1 MKKKGK
7 LKPGL
12 IKWED
17 KQRATWFLLGAL
29 PILYIWLISLW

>member
-1 MKKKGK
+1 MKKGK

-17 KQRATWFLLGAL
+17 KQRATWFLLGAVI
-29 PILYIWLISLW
+29 PITLWVVSLW

>member
-1 MKKKGK
+1 MKKK

-17 KQRATWFLLGAL
+17 KQRATWFLLGSII
-29 PILYIWLISLW
+29 PFIGWILS

>member
-17 KQRATWFLLGAL
+17 KQRSFWFLLGAL
-29 PILYIWLISLW
+29 PVLLLWVISL